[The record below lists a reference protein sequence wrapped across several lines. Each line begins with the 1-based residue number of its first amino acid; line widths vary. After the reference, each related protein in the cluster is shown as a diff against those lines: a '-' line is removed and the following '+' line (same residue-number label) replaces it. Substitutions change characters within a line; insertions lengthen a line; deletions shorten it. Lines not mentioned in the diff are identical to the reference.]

1 MSIERVQQFLA
12 EHAPETA
19 VTVLTKNTATVA
31 LAAEAFGVE
40 SGQIAK
46 TLSFRVN
53 DGVVLL
59 VMAGTARIDNKVQ
72 TILRRKGAHAAG
84 GGGGGADRLSA
95 RRRLPLCRT
104 GSGENLPRSQPVQ
117 LR

>member
-1 MSIERVQQFLA
+1 MSIERVQRFLA

-59 VMAGTARIDNKVQ
+59 VMAEPPESTTRSTNNS
-72 TILRRKGAHAAG
+72 
-84 GGGGGADRLSA
+84 SA
-95 RRRLPLCRT
+95 
-104 GSGENLPRSQPVQ
+104 
-117 LR
+117 